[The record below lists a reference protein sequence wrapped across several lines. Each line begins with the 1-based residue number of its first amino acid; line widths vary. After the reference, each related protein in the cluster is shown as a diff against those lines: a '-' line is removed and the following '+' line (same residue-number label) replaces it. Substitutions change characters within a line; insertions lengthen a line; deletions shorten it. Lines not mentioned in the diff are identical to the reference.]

1 MNKQKLIA
9 KPTYQNRIQYYAGG
23 GDVTAV
29 GAAIDNMNPY
39 VRMGLDFV
47 PLVGTGLAIR
57 DAWNDPSLK
66 NIGMAALSAVGDL
79 TGTKFLVGALKGA
92 KALKAAKYATR
103 GGQKEL
109 EKLGTLYKSAGRGKI
124 SKLTT
129 KASDWTID
137 HGRGLANAL
146 PNLFNSPLKHYRAG
160 VKGSKMLRSGKTK
173 LQKHWTVEKELA
185 DGTKVKKL
193 MTAPSGVLGSRDIG
207 RNAEK
212 LADQIGNLQKFVANS
227 KEVEKAA
234 RLARNKNLMKF
245 GTIVAAPRILNRTGA
260 TAYDW
265 ITNQGYFTPDI
276 TAPEV
281 GPEEGVER
289 TSPIQS
295 DGTPSGYRRAT
306 PTYTSPDD
314 TVYNAHTGAPISQIH
329 YKFHGQG

>member
-23 GDVTAV
+23 GDVTPL

-47 PLVGTGLAIR
+47 PIAGTVLAWR
-57 DAWNDPSLK
+57 DAVNDPSLK
-66 NIGMAALSAVGDL
+66 NIGMAALSTVGDL

-109 EKLGTLYKSAGRGKI
+109 ARLGSLYSGPGRGKI

-129 KASDWTID
+129 KASDWAID
-137 HGRGLANAL
+137 KGRGIANMV
-146 PNLFNSPLKHYRAG
+146 SHPLTPIKSYKAG
-160 VKGSKMLRSGKTK
+160 IKGSKMLRGGQKSALSITDLSKGSEELAQKIGS
-173 LQKHWTVEKELA
+173 LQKV
-185 DGTKVKKL
+185 
-193 MTAPSGVLGSRDIG
+193 
-207 RNAEK
+207 
-212 LADQIGNLQKFVANS
+212 VANS
-227 KEVEKAA
+227 KEVEAAA

-265 ITNQGYFTPDI
+265 ITNQGYFSPDV

-281 GPEEGVER
+281 GSEGAVER

-295 DGTPSGYRRAT
+295 NGGYRRAT
-306 PTYTSPDD
+306 PTYTSPDG